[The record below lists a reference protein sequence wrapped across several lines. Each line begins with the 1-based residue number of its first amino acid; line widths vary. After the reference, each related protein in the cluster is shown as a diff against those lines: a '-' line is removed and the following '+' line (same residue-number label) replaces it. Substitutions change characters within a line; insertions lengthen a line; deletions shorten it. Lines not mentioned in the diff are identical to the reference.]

1 MYRSLFLTL
10 VAVMLLGFTSSAMAA
25 DEGSWTGWLSDSHCA
40 ADHAKSATEDH
51 VACLNMCLKGGAEW
65 ALSVEDGAFILEID
79 GTEAQQFLGHPVV
92 VKGELNPDTQTI
104 KVSSVSLTHEH

>member
-1 MYRSLFLTL
+1 
-10 VAVMLLGFTSSAMAA
+10 MLLGFTSPAMAA

-104 KVSSVSLTHEH
+104 KVSSVSLTHGH